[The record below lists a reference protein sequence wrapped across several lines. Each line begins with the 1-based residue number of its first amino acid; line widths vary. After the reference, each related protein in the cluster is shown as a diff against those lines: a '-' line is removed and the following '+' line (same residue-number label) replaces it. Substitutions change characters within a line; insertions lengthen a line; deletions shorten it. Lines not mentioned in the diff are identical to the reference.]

1 MEIYTRRRFPVK
13 KTLVIYTT
21 LFVVPAALVF
31 ALVQMR
37 FQGLPPRYQTKMTFL
52 VDPHLKDPGTA
63 DGVPGGGS
71 GGLTMDVRSMRVEIK
86 SRDRL
91 REALTGLE
99 IYENKK
105 SVEKKQ
111 LFLEQARE
119 SFAVNVE
126 RASGQ
131 NAYLVTVRISMHVKN
146 PEHLEQ
152 LVRNIRTVY
161 MKYNVERLAEKAR
174 QNVDRLASQKARF
187 EEDYESAKATLDAF
201 SAGPRVCEHLGQ
213 PPPIAQK
220 IASLSAR
227 VASLENQPD
236 QSQEARQELNV
247 ARNTL
252 KGLEDLH
259 KSTPQIQRRYK
270 TLVQQTDDALARV
283 EDLRNKLRRAEDA
296 VNTLRTMAADRFKI
310 IREPESHPV
319 ESEASSR
326 IVLGVTLG
334 AMAGLVLV
342 LLVLLL
348 GIVGGRQ

>member
-1 MEIYTRRRFPVK
+1 MEIYTRRRSPVK
-13 KTLVIYTT
+13 KTVVIYATI
-21 LFVVPAALVF
+21 FVVPAALVF
-31 ALVQMR
+31 ALVQMQ

-52 VDPHLKDPGTA
+52 VDPHLKDPGTV
-63 DGVPGGGS
+63 DGVPDGGS

-105 SVEKKQ
+105 TAEKKQ

-119 SFAVNVE
+119 NFGVNVE

-131 NAYLVTVRISMHVKN
+131 NAYLVTVRISMHVKD
-146 PEHLEQ
+146 PKHLEQ

-174 QNVDRLASQKARF
+174 QNVDRLAGQKARF
-187 EEDYESAKATLDAF
+187 EEDFESAKATLEAF
-201 SAGPRVCEHLGQ
+201 SEKPRVSEHLGQ
-213 PPPIAQK
+213 PPPIAKK

-227 VASLENQPD
+227 VARLENQPD
-236 QSQEARQELNV
+236 QSQEQRQELSV
-247 ARNTL
+247 ARSTL

-259 KSTPQIQRRYK
+259 KTTPQIQRRYR
-270 TLVQQTDDALARV
+270 TLVQQTNEALERV
-283 EDLRNKLRRAEDA
+283 EDLRKKLRRAEDA
-296 VNTLRTMAADRFKI
+296 VRTLRALQEERFKV
-310 IREPESHPV
+310 IREPESRPV